1 MEESWQ
7 TLFRFVIVFMK
18 VGFRD
23 RAKIEAAAE
32 SATAADGEGG
42 RKKKQ
47 RSKRVKKQGIK
58 VDPPSGDQPLLIP
71 VYTRL
76 YP

>member
-23 RAKIEAAAE
+23 RAKIEAE
-32 SATAADGEGG
+32 SATAVDGGEGG
-42 RKKKQ
+42 GHHEKRKKKQ
-47 RSKRVKKQGIK
+47 RSKKVKKQGTK
-58 VDPPSGDQPLLIP
+58 VDPPSGD
-71 VYTRL
+71 
-76 YP
+76 